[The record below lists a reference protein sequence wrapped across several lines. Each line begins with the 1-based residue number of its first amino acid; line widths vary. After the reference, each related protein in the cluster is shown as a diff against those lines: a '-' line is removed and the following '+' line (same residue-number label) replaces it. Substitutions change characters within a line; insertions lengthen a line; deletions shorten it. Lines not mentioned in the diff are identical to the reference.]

1 MHTVVR
7 TYSGKGAAETI
18 DLVIASKKDI
28 KKLMRSVKGF
38 VEYSAVKTDDGGFTI
53 TVSKNKKASEA
64 ITAIAREW
72 VLAHAADL
80 KAKPPVIMEGKVE
93 LSFEAD

>member
-7 TYSGKGAAETI
+7 VYSGNGAAETM
-18 DLVIASKKDI
+18 DLIIARKKDV

-38 VEYSAVKTDDGGFTI
+38 VDYSAVKTEDGGFTI

-64 ITAIAREW
+64 ITAAAKEW
-72 VLAHAADL
+72 VLANASHL
-80 KAKPPVIMEGKVE
+80 KAKPPEVMGGKVE
-93 LSFEAD
+93 LNFGAD

>member
-18 DLVIASKKDI
+18 DLVIASKKNI
-28 KKLMRSVKGF
+28 RKLMRSVKGF
-38 VEYSAVKTDDGGFTI
+38 VEYSAIRTEDGGFTI
-53 TVSKNKKASEA
+53 TVSKNSKASDA

-72 VLAHAADL
+72 VLAHAAHL
-80 KAKPPVIMEGKVE
+80 KAKPPTVMGGKVE
-93 LSFEAD
+93 LSIGAD